1 MAASY
6 TLAYLRPAMPSSS
19 AAAPLTVALPEWAID
34 RSYMDRRYDSLE
46 ERMSVAIDLARRN
59 VEHGTG
65 GPFGAAVFE
74 TGSGRLVATGMNLVV
89 SSGNALLHAETVAL
103 MFAQREVGTWSL
115 RSPEHDLFTSCA
127 PCAMCLGAVLWS
139 GVARLVS
146 GATREDAIEIGFD
159 EGPVFDA
166 SYEYLVSR
174 GINCQTGVLRDE
186 ARAVLQ
192 DYRSRGGPIYNG

>member
-1 MAASY
+1 
-6 TLAYLRPAMPSSS
+6 MPSSS
-19 AAAPLTVALPEWAID
+19 AAVPLTVALPDWAAEH
-34 RSYMDRRYDSLE
+34 SYMDRRYDSLE

-59 VEHGTG
+59 IEHGTG

-89 SSGNALLHAETVAL
+89 SSGNAFLHAETVAL

>member
-1 MAASY
+1 M
-6 TLAYLRPAMPSSS
+6 PPSSIS
-19 AAAPLTVALPEWAID
+19 PELTISLPDWALELSYMG
-34 RSYMDRRYDSLE
+34 RSYGSLE

-59 VEHGTG
+59 VERGTG

-74 TGSGRLVATGMNLVV
+74 TGSGRLVAIGMNLVV
-89 SSGNALLHAETVAL
+89 SSGNAFLHAETVAL

-115 RSPEHDLFTSCA
+115 RRPEHDLFTSCA

-139 GVARLVS
+139 GVSRLVS
-146 GATREDAIEIGFD
+146 GAAREDALEVGFD

-174 GINCQTGVLRDE
+174 GINCQAGVLRDE

-192 DYRSRGGPIYNG
+192 DYRSRGAPIYNA

>member
-1 MAASY
+1 MAPDSESAS
-6 TLAYLRPAMPSSS
+6 
-19 AAAPLTVALPEWAID
+19 LTIALPSWALERQD
-34 RSYMDRRYDSLE
+34 ARRSYESLE
-46 ERMSVAIDLARRN
+46 DRMSVAIDIARRN

-74 TGSGRLVATGMNLVV
+74 TGSGRLVAVGMNLVV
-89 SSGNALLHAETVAL
+89 SSGNAFLHAETVAL
-103 MFAQREVGTWSL
+103 MFAQREVGTFSL

-139 GVARLVS
+139 GVSRLVS
-146 GATREDAIEIGFD
+146 GAAREDAMEIGFD

-174 GINCQTGVLRDE
+174 GINCQAGVLRDE
-186 ARAVLQ
+186 ARAVLR
-192 DYRSRGGPIYNG
+192 DYRARGAPIYNG

>member
-1 MAASY
+1 M
-6 TLAYLRPAMPSSS
+6 
-19 AAAPLTVALPEWAID
+19 
-34 RSYMDRRYDSLE
+34 SL
-46 ERMSVAIDLARRN
+46 AIDLARRN

-89 SSGNALLHAETVAL
+89 SSGNAFLHAETVAL

-115 RSPEHDLFTSCA
+115 RSPEHDLVTSCA

-166 SYEYLVSR
+166 SYEYLVSH

-186 ARAVLQ
+186 ARAILQ

>member
-1 MAASY
+1 MSSPSIPAA
-6 TLAYLRPAMPSSS
+6 
-19 AAAPLTVALPEWAID
+19 LTVALPDWAHDLIYTD
-34 RSYMDRRYDSLE
+34 RTYDSLE
-46 ERMSVAIDLARRN
+46 ERMSVAIDLASRN
-59 VEHGTG
+59 VEQGTG

-74 TGSGRLVATGMNLVV
+74 TGSGRLIAIGMNLVV
-89 SSGNALLHAETVAL
+89 SSGNAFLHAETVAL

-139 GVARLVS
+139 GVSRLVS
-146 GATREDAIEIGFD
+146 GAAREDALEIGFD

-174 GINCQTGVLRDE
+174 GINCQAGVLRHE
-186 ARAVLQ
+186 ARAILQ
-192 DYRSRGGPIYNG
+192 DYRSRGAPIYNA

>member
-1 MAASY
+1 
-6 TLAYLRPAMPSSS
+6 MPSSPAP
-19 AAAPLTVALPEWAID
+19 AALSIALPDWALD
-34 RSYMDRRYDSLE
+34 RGYADRPFGSVE
-46 ERMSVAIDLARRN
+46 ERMGVAIDVARRN
-59 VEHGTG
+59 VEQGSG

-74 TGSGRLVATGMNLVV
+74 SASGRLVAIGMNLVV
-89 SSGNALLHAETVAL
+89 SSGNSFLHAETVAL
-103 MFAQREVGTWSL
+103 MFAQHKVGSWSL

-139 GVARLVS
+139 GVSRLVS
-146 GATREDAIEIGFD
+146 GAAREDAMEIGFD

-174 GINCQTGVLRDE
+174 GINCQAGVLRDE

-192 DYRSRGGPIYNG
+192 DYRSRGALIYNG